1 MGRMSSILSS
11 SSPDVSPT
19 NSVPTL
25 RDGFTLN
32 LSTSPNG
39 GGSIGGGG
47 GGSSNLSNGGGST
60 PGHIAST
67 GSDQGGSGG
76 NRERA
81 HSQGSDR
88 DIPMTGMSMSSNG
101 NSAPTPAGS
110 RKRQSMDGVEYPRR
124 RATIACEVCRSR
136 KSRCDGSRPK
146 CRLCIELNAE
156 CIYREPGIKLD
167 AGDKLILEH
176 LSRIENLLQTALPAS
191 PSNSN
196 IAFSTG
202 SPTVS
207 SAAGLS
213 TDDLLMKSTLH
224 MPTNP
229 VPVQASFGSWS
240 NFTGMPKIHST
251 PALHLLQWPKIC
263 QLVSRPYSPSHLLQL
278 ELSRTPL
285 QLNTS
290 LTLDLSNTAAYVQ
303 AFFERVN
310 VWYACVNPYNWTSYY
325 RIALSQGFRSGAESC
340 IVLLVLALGCAS
352 TRGSISR
359 IPQDEDPPG
368 MSYFSAAWG
377 LLPSLMTRTT
387 MLSAQCMILTSAY
400 LFYIVRPLEAWT
412 LLSSTS
418 MKLQLLLSTNPPAML
433 PTASRELSE
442 RVYWNALLFES
453 DLLAELDLPHSGII
467 QFEESVG
474 LPCGFEEED
483 EEPVPGVRDDL
494 WYFLAEIALRRLLN
508 RVSHLI
514 YSKGSSTS
522 ITSLAPVVA
531 ELDYQLTQWYESLPI
546 PVQFPHSRILL
557 SDPVQTVLRLRY
569 FACRT
574 IIFRPYILAVLEN
587 EKLGMD
593 SIVRDNCRKCLE
605 ACIRQLEHITEH
617 HAGHMPYLW
626 QGALSMVSQSLLVM
640 GSTMSPALAS
650 ILPAPEKMDV
660 MFQDVIEEVER
671 YAHLAPSLRLSAEI
685 IREAEERRQV
695 FLRNSG
701 MRV

>member
-1 MGRMSSILSS
+1 MGGIN
-11 SSPDVSPT
+11 T
-19 NSVPTL
+19 
-25 RDGFTLN
+25 
-32 LSTSPNG
+32 
-39 GGSIGGGG
+39 
-47 GGSSNLSNGGGST
+47 
-60 PGHIAST
+60 
-67 GSDQGGSGG
+67 
-76 NRERA
+76 
-81 HSQGSDR
+81 
-88 DIPMTGMSMSSNG
+88 G
-101 NSAPTPAGS
+101 NSATGGDNSSTSTTTAG
-110 RKRQSMDGVEYPRR
+110 RKRQSVDGVEYPRR

-176 LSRIENLLQTALPAS
+176 LNRIETLLHNALPSPSHMAMQGAAS
-191 PSNSN
+191 P
-196 IAFSTG
+196 A
-202 SPTVS
+202 VS
-207 SAAGLS
+207 ATTGLS
-213 TDDLLMKSTLH
+213 DDALMRSTLNL
-224 MPTNP
+224 TNAGTGGNQP
-229 VPVQASFGSWS
+229 GMGTWT
-240 NFTGMPKIHST
+240 NFSSMPKSHST
-251 PALHLLQWPKIC
+251 PALNLLQWPKIC
-263 QLVSRPYSPSHLLQL
+263 QLVSRPYSPQHLLQL
-278 ELSRTPL
+278 ELNRTPL
-285 QLNTS
+285 QLDAS

-325 RIALSQGFRSGAESC
+325 RTALSQGFRSGAESC
-340 IVLLVLALGCAS
+340 IVLLVLALGNAS
-352 TRGSISR
+352 TRGSLSR
-359 IPQDEDPPG
+359 ISPDEDPPG
-368 MSYFSAAWG
+368 MSYFSAAWA

-387 MLSAQCMILTSAY
+387 MMSAQCMILTAAY

-453 DLLAELDLPHSGII
+453 DLLAELELPHSGIN
-467 QFEESVG
+467 QFAESVG

-483 EEPVPGVRDDL
+483 EEPVVGGRDDL

-514 YSKGSSTS
+514 YCKGTSTS
-522 ITSLAPVVA
+522 ISSLAPVVA

-546 PVQFPHSRILL
+546 PVQFPHSRVLL
-557 SDPVQTVLRLRY
+557 SNPVQTVLRLRY

-587 EKLGMD
+587 DKLGHETT
-593 SIVRDNCRKCLE
+593 VRENCRKCLE

-640 GSTMSPALAS
+640 GATMSLS
-650 ILPAPEKMDV
+650 LSSVLPPPEQMDV

-695 FLRNSG
+695 YLRNNG

>member
-1 MGRMSSILSS
+1 MSDIIGTTSPAISPTTSTSGLPTLQDGFLLSLARNGSNNTQNSPGNGMGSTSLDSALRKDSVGVPNQERSQSRGSDTDVQMSGHSHNNGNGDRSGSL
-11 SSPDVSPT
+11 VSPT
-19 NSVPTL
+19 T
-25 RDGFTLN
+25 
-32 LSTSPNG
+32 
-39 GGSIGGGG
+39 
-47 GGSSNLSNGGGST
+47 
-60 PGHIAST
+60 
-67 GSDQGGSGG
+67 
-76 NRERA
+76 
-81 HSQGSDR
+81 
-88 DIPMTGMSMSSNG
+88 
-101 NSAPTPAGS
+101 S
-110 RKRQSMDGVEYPRR
+110 RKRQSVDGVEYPRR

-176 LSRIENLLQTALPAS
+176 LSRIENLLQNALPS
-191 PSNSN
+191 PSHSHHG
-196 IAFSTG
+196 A

-207 SAAGLS
+207 AATGLS
-213 TDDLLMKSTLH
+213 DEILMKSTLNLAAINGQQIGQGTWNN
-224 MPTNP
+224 TNI
-229 VPVQASFGSWS
+229 SS
-240 NFTGMPKIHST
+240 MPKVHST
-251 PALHLLQWPKIC
+251 PALNLLQWPKIS
-263 QLVSRPYSPSHLLQL
+263 QLVSRPYGPQHLLQL
-278 ELSRTPL
+278 ELSRAPL
-285 QLNTS
+285 QLNSS
-290 LTLDLSNTAAYVQ
+290 LTLDLSNTSAYVS
-303 AFFERVN
+303 AYFERVN

-325 RIALSQGFRSGAESC
+325 RTALSQGFRSGAESC
-340 IVLLVLALGCAS
+340 IVLLVLALGNAS

-359 IPQDEDPPG
+359 ISPDEDPPG
-368 MSYFSAAWG
+368 MSYFSTAWG

-387 MLSAQCMILTSAY
+387 MMSAQCMILSAAY

-433 PTASRELSE
+433 PTADRELSE
-442 RVYWNALLFES
+442 RV
-453 DLLAELDLPHSGII
+453 DLLAELDLPHSGIV

-483 EEPVPGVRDDL
+483 EEPVVGGRDDL

-514 YSKGSSTS
+514 YSKGTSTS

-546 PVQFPHSRILL
+546 PVQFPHSRVLL
-557 SDPVQTVLRLRY
+557 SNPVQTVLRLRY

-593 SIVRDNCRKCLE
+593 VTVRENCRKALE

-640 GSTMSPALAS
+640 GATMSQNLAS
-650 ILPAPEKMDV
+650 LLPPAEQMDI
-660 MFQDVIEEVER
+660 MFQDVIAEVER

-685 IREAEERRQV
+685 IREAEDRRQIY
-695 FLRNSG
+695 LRNHN
-701 MRV
+701 MRM